1 MNEDRTQVF
10 FSVDEIELRT
20 LLNKGKD
27 LYSAI
32 SELTGLP
39 RWNVKKIAYGII
51 YSISPDKLKDIAAN
65 TLDLPAIVAKLRGNN
80 E

>member
-1 MNEDRTQVF
+1 MNEDRAQIF
-10 FSVDEIELRT
+10 FSVDETELRT

-39 RWNVKKIAYGII
+39 RWNVKRMAYGIM
-51 YSISPDKLKDIAAN
+51 YSMSPDKLKDIAAN
-65 TLDLPAIVAKLRGNN
+65 TLDLPAIAVELRGNN

>member
-1 MNEDRTQVF
+1 MTEDRAQIF
-10 FSVDEIELRT
+10 FNVDETELRT

-32 SELTGLP
+32 SELAGLP
-39 RWNVKKIAYGII
+39 RWNVKRMAYGIM
-51 YSISPDKLKDIAAN
+51 YSMSPDKLKDIAAN
-65 TLDLPAIVAKLRGNN
+65 TLDLPAIAAELRGNN

>member
-1 MNEDRTQVF
+1 MNEDRAQIF
-10 FSVDEIELRT
+10 FSVDETELRT

-27 LYSAI
+27 LYSTI
-32 SELTGLP
+32 SELTGLS
-39 RWNVKKIAYGII
+39 RWHVKRMAYGIM

-65 TLDLPAIVAKLRGNN
+65 TLDLPAIAAELRGNN